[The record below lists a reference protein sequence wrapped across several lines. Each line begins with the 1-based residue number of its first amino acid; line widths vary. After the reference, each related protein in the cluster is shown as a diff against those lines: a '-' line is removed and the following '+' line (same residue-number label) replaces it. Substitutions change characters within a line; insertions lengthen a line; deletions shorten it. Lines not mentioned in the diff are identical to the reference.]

1 MGRRELAVLICFS
14 DLFLKKFCE
23 KTAKNPE
30 KRIEKILRKK
40 TGKNG
45 KENIKPG
52 DKITIEDVRESFRHA
67 EEVAK
72 QYAPV
77 WINGKFRLFFIFC
90 ITGTKHAERA
100 LCFHSCSQQKKKHLQ
115 IPS

>member
-1 MGRRELAVLICFS
+1 MGRRGLAVLICFS

-40 TGKNG
+40 PGKNG

-72 QYAPV
+72 QYAPDEDCGV
-77 WINGKFRLFFIFC
+77 KYDIEDGCMVFDSWEDMGKYYGGLYTIEEVF
-90 ITGTKHAERA
+90 KW
-100 LCFHSCSQQKKKHLQ
+100 
-115 IPS
+115 